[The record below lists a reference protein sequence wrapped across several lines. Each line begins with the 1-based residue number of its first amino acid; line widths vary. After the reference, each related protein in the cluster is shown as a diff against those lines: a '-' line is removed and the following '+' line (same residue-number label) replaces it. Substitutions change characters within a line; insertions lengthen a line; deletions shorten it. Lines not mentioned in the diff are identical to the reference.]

1 MKAVLC
7 HEFTGPAALSV
18 GEAPPPPLGEDEVR
32 ISVKCASVSF
42 MDTLL
47 VSGLY
52 QMKPPLPFV
61 PGTDAAG
68 EVVEIG
74 AKVTRFKPGDRV
86 AAFGWTGAF
95 AEQMVVKDLR
105 AIMLPDAL
113 DYERG
118 AAIMHCY
125 VTALYSLRER
135 GALAKGETLL
145 VHGAAGGVGLA
156 AVDLGRHLGA
166 RVIATVGADEKAA
179 VVKQYGAE
187 EVINYTAGDF
197 RERVRELTGGR
208 GADVIYD
215 PVGGDVFD
223 QSVRCIAW
231 NGRLLVIGFASG
243 RIPEL
248 PANRVLL
255 NNFSVVG
262 VMTGVWAD
270 RFPQE
275 NVRVSD
281 EVMALAASGAIN
293 PLVTQTLPMEKAG
306 DAMQAIVARGV
317 TGRIVLKI
325 A

>member
-7 HEFTGPAALSV
+7 NEFIGPAGLSV
-18 GEAPPPPLGEDEVR
+18 GEAPPPPMAADELRIAVR
-32 ISVKCASVSF
+32 CASVTF

-68 EVVEIG
+68 EVMEVG
-74 AKVTRFKPGDRV
+74 AEVTRFKVGDRV
-86 AAFGWTGAF
+86 AAFAWTGAF
-95 AEQMVVKDLR
+95 AGQMVVKDLR

-125 VTALYSLRER
+125 VTALYALRER
-135 GALAKGETLL
+135 AALAAGETLL

-156 AVDLGRHLGA
+156 AVELGRHLGA
-166 RVIATVGADEKAA
+166 RVIATVGSDEKMAI
-179 VVKQYGAE
+179 VKQYGAE
-187 EVINYTAGDF
+187 EVINHVKDDF
-197 RERVRELTGGR
+197 RERVKELTGGR
-208 GADVIYD
+208 GADVICD

-248 PANRVLL
+248 AVNRVLL

-270 RFPQE
+270 RYPQD
-275 NVRVSD
+275 NIRVSD

-293 PLVTQTLPMEKAG
+293 PLVSQTLPMEEVG
-306 DAMQAIVARGV
+306 DAMRAIAGRGV
-317 TGRIVLKI
+317 TGRIVINIK
-325 A
+325 